1 MQVNPDPTGS
11 QTEISQ
17 NLSSPSGRQSSDWDI
32 RNGPKNYFSLVLT
45 QIGGAVLSFASVWLV
60 TQYLG
65 STGYGGIIAVI
76 AASQVAQVLV
86 NWTSTAV
93 VRFGVDEFIET
104 EKIART
110 FWVRFIILL
119 FNFGLV
125 CLFARFWFP
134 LLQDWLKLSPGTFW
148 LIIVHFAVTALWI
161 HIQTSLQAIKMMRLQ
176 GYLLMGERLLIFSA
190 LLVLVALN
198 RLDFL
203 TAVLSYIIAP
213 AAMIFAGSFQLKNY
227 IFARFRV
234 DWPFIRKIIV
244 YSAPLLPFS
253 VVGYFSGSYLDAV
266 FVSKYLS
273 IRDLGVYA
281 VATQISGMALQ
292 FPTLVNSLLLPFFI
306 TLRKESQ
313 GQKTERYFKHTLPV
327 IVLFWGVLC
336 TIACLCGYFLVPLIF
351 GAEFTEA
358 VLPLWILLTSSA
370 IAVPVLAGYG
380 SFSTASS
387 TTYISL
393 ISAVF
398 AGVTN
403 ISFNALLIP
412 IWGTEGCAWATA
424 LTYFVS
430 ALAYAFLLRKVMKIT
445 ISWTFFAT
453 VPSIGGAILISLT
466 GQPWQAFGICLGLS
480 GLVLYLNRESFFEA
494 FKMLNS
500 FRYRNS
506 E

>member
-1 MQVNPDPTGS
+1 MNPDPTGS
-11 QTEISQ
+11 SIENPQ
-17 NLSSPSGRQSSDWDI
+17 NLSSASDRQNSDWDL
-32 RNGPKNYFSLVLT
+32 RNGPRNYISLALA
-45 QIGGAVLSFASVWLV
+45 QIGGALASFAAVWLV

-76 AASQVAQVLV
+76 AASQIAQVLV

-93 VRFGVDEFIET
+93 IRFGVDEFIET

-119 FNFGLV
+119 INFGLV
-125 CLFARFWFP
+125 CVFARFWFP
-134 LLQDWLKLSPGTFW
+134 VLQDWLKLAPGTFW
-148 LIIVHFAVTALWI
+148 LIIVHFAVTALWV

-176 GYLLMGERLLIFSA
+176 GYLMMAERLLIFIA
-190 LLVLVALN
+190 LLVLITVD

-203 TAVLSYIIAP
+203 TAVLCYIIAP
-213 AAMIFAGSFQLKNY
+213 ALVILAGTFQLKNY

-234 DWPFIRKIIV
+234 DRAFIRKIIV

-253 VVGYFSGSYLDAV
+253 VVGYFTGSYLDAV

-306 TLRKESQ
+306 TLSKESQ
-313 GQKTERYFKHTLPV
+313 GRKTERYFKHTLPV
-327 IVLFWGVLC
+327 MVLFWGALC
-336 TIACLCGYFLVPLIF
+336 TIACLCAYFLIPFIF
-351 GAEFTEA
+351 GAEFTQS

-398 AGVTN
+398 AGATN
-403 ISFNALLIP
+403 IAFNALLIP

-424 LTYFVS
+424 LTYFSS
-430 ALAYAFLLRKVMKIT
+430 AMIHAMLLRKVLKLT
-445 ISWTFFAT
+445 VSWTFLAI
-453 VPSIGGAILISLT
+453 VPSVGGAISFSLA
-466 GQPWQAFGICLGLS
+466 GNPWEAVAICLTLS
-480 GLVLYLNRESFFEA
+480 GFVLYVKRKSVFEA
-494 FKMLNS
+494 YNLLNS
-500 FRYRNS
+500 LRYRNS
-506 E
+506 